1 MAHIKAKLTQAGF
14 PFNFR
19 EIAGTVLA
27 PNYLDQ
33 NLQASGEQ
41 VALEVPQAY
50 FMQNVLPTARGLQS
64 AHYARVLKPHTY
76 PTYLEEVHTLR
87 DASGSVALF
96 SPAGGQNLIYT
107 KSTGAWTAFPLPDGV
122 LPSPVT
128 VAHLKGVSYVCYEGT
143 GVFTYDFT
151 TDTFAQVTLLGVA
164 PADVLGVCAANQYL
178 LLYTGQY
185 VAWSNPLNPLD
196 FVPVVGGAGQSAI
209 LANRSEIVVCLPV
222 TEGFIVYTGYNA
234 IFGSYSGN
242 PNVPFYFR
250 EIPNSAG
257 IASPEHATGES
268 TGSGHVAWTSSGF
281 MQVASKQAQ
290 LIWPELSSA
299 IADGLY
305 SLQGSSDYPIM
316 MHKSSLEVKVS
327 TVGSRYYVVSVK
339 DRASTS
345 KDFPVAY
352 VYDLALDRWGR
363 LDIPHIDFFEYRAPE
378 FVAAITYDMATYTY
392 DEYTVSYNEALTSDP
407 SKVSSFGTTFGCS
420 NSLGAV
426 HIVLGSQTKNL
437 ELLESASSGA
447 ATPKVYLG
455 KYRVV
460 RPTAVKWN
468 QLQLSTEALEAT
480 LSVYAHSLSGEVIRK
495 LVPVASGRSE
505 GKWVGQLSGASISIK
520 VEGKFLLTSLE
531 FELLDAG
538 SKLQP
543 ESSERLPAD
552 LVTVSGIPV
561 IVSGAYITTESAP

>member
-14 PFNFR
+14 PFNFS

-27 PNYLDQ
+27 PNSLDQ

-50 FMQNVLPTARGLQS
+50 FMQNVLPVARGLQS
-64 AHYARVLKPHTY
+64 AHFARVLKPHTY

-87 DASGSVALF
+87 DASGSVALY

-107 KSTGAWTAFPLPDGV
+107 KSTGAWTAFPLPAE
-122 LPSPVT
+122 LAPSPVT
-128 VAHLKGVSYVCYEGT
+128 VAHLKGTSYVCYEGT

-151 TDTFAQVTLLGVA
+151 TDTFAQVTLLGVD
-164 PADVLGVCAANQYL
+164 PASVLGVCAANQYL

-196 FVPVVGGAGQSAI
+196 FVPAVGGAGQSAI

-222 TEGFIVYTGYNA
+222 TEGFIVYTSYNA

-250 EIPNSAG
+250 EIPNSSG
-257 IASPEHATGES
+257 IESPEHATGES
-268 TGSGHVAWTSSGF
+268 TGAGHVAWTSSGF

-305 SLQGSSDYPIM
+305 SVHGSADYPTV
-316 MHKSSLEVKVS
+316 MHKQSLAVKVS

-339 DRASTS
+339 DRISGVA
-345 KDFPVAY
+345 DYPVAY

-378 FVAAITYDMATYTY
+378 FSAALTYDMATATY
-392 DEYTVSYNEALTSDP
+392 DDYLVSYTEARTAEP
-407 SKVSSFGTTFGCS
+407 EKASSFGTTFGCC

-426 HIVLGSQTKNL
+426 HIVLSSNAKDL
-437 ELLESASSGA
+437 ELLESTTSGA

-455 KYRVV
+455 RYRVV

-468 QLQLSTEALEAT
+468 QLQLSTEALEST
-480 LSVYAHSLSGEVIRK
+480 VVVYAHNLSGTVNRTLE
-495 LVPVASGRSE
+495 PVASSRSA
-505 GKWVGQLSGASISIK
+505 GKWVGQLSGATISIK
-520 VEGKFLLTSLE
+520 VQGKFLLTSLE

-538 SKLQP
+538 SRMQP
-543 ESSERLPAD
+543 EAAEFVPSTLS
-552 LVTVSGIPV
+552 TVAGIPV
-561 IVSGAYITTESAP
+561 TVDGEYVTVGGVA